1 VGYGGH
7 WLQSEAESLGM
18 GWRAATMVA
27 DSLDGESWLG
37 GIEQAMT
44 AIAEPVWLPAA
55 DLALG
60 RPFAAWV
67 LQQLQLARG

>member
-1 VGYGGH
+1 
-7 WLQSEAESLGM
+7 
-18 GWRAATMVA
+18 MVA

-55 DLALG
+55 DQALG

-67 LQQLQLARG
+67 LEQLQLAWG